1 MVHGPYFN
9 KFFLVSLL
17 IVLSLINTSI
27 ASTSLSPIYRIGGNE
42 VIEWDDVIGDE
53 AYRDETGQE
62 WITYRANIREG
73 YWNSSIINEDNGDI
87 NFAWRSDREIGE
99 RSSFRKIKFHKNG
112 IVEDLSFSH
121 DISNNILWEH
131 EGPVRYHRDA
141 EYKLDFL
148 FSNFG
153 TTIWVAFPPTGG
165 LNHLSADEDRQT
177 IRRYMANAGQVV
189 NITPGRDLSFIISL
203 SRGKELR
210 LSEGPY
216 PGEIDQISID
226 NISIKGDPEATIIGT
241 RRGCAIFRW
250 NNSRYINI
258 SNISFQNPNSD
269 TGISLMECNNFNIS
283 HIKIIDFGQEDAV
296 QLFNSNFNELR
307 DICIYSNDPHTTGFH
322 LNNSKNNSII
332 DNNIQVTN
340 AVYFLESS
348 SNNNTIFNGNDG
360 DIYDNGM
367 RFNFTYEFYYINNS
381 PYTRY
386 TTHANNDWQRG
397 SVNPCN

>member
-153 TTIWVAFPPTGG
+153 VKYCETW
-165 LNHLSADEDRQT
+165 LKKL
-177 IRRYMANAGQVV
+177 
-189 NITPGRDLSFIISL
+189 
-203 SRGKELR
+203 K
-210 LSEGPY
+210 
-216 PGEIDQISID
+216 
-226 NISIKGDPEATIIGT
+226 K
-241 RRGCAIFRW
+241 
-250 NNSRYINI
+250 
-258 SNISFQNPNSD
+258 
-269 TGISLMECNNFNIS
+269 
-283 HIKIIDFGQEDAV
+283 
-296 QLFNSNFNELR
+296 
-307 DICIYSNDPHTTGFH
+307 
-322 LNNSKNNSII
+322 
-332 DNNIQVTN
+332 
-340 AVYFLESS
+340 
-348 SNNNTIFNGNDG
+348 
-360 DIYDNGM
+360 
-367 RFNFTYEFYYINNS
+367 
-381 PYTRY
+381 
-386 TTHANNDWQRG
+386 
-397 SVNPCN
+397 